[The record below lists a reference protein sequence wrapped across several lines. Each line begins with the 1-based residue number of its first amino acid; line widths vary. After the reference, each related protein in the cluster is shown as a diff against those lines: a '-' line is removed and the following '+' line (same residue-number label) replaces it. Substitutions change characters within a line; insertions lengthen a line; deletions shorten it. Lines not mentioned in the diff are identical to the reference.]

1 MQKRHLIGLS
11 VFITAALWTRLLQA
25 SDAIVAPA
33 APIETYE
40 LLVFNQPV
48 AGKESEYNRWYDS
61 EHAPDVVSIP
71 GFVRAQRYV
80 IAPSQ
85 LLSGSEKP
93 KYLVIYEIRTADLQ
107 GVYAEVNRRL
117 SSGETKISPVLD
129 KTSGQMLTYR
139 LVPPRLAGT
148 QPDAQLG
155 DVATVQGFLQLG
167 IADPAV
173 AASPAVVPGCNAQ
186 LAATILKA
194 PGFTN
199 AKCLVLSAV
208 QLGSPPASPPTSL
221 MIFEIQ
227 TKNFERTLTGAKD
240 TIVAAGNNPALKGI
254 KLTGY
259 TYQAL
264 GPPLSG
270 DMVRAARA
278 IPAGK

>member
-1 MQKRHLIGLS
+1 MQERRLIALS
-11 VFITAALWTRLLQA
+11 VLIAAALWTRLLPA

-48 AGKESEYNRWYDS
+48 AGKESEYNRWYDTV
-61 EHAPDVVSIP
+61 HAPDVVSIP

-93 KYLVIYEIRTADLQ
+93 KYLVIYEIRTGDLKS
-107 GVYAEVNRRL
+107 VYAEVNRRL

-129 KTSGQMLTYR
+129 KASGQMLTYR
-139 LVPPRLAGT
+139 LVPPRLAGS
-148 QPDAQLG
+148 QPDAQFG
-155 DVATVQGFLQLG
+155 DLATIQGYVQLQ
-167 IADPAV
+167 IAEPETAG
-173 AASPAVVPGCNAQ
+173 SPATVPGCNAQ
-186 LAATILKA
+186 LVATTLKA

-199 AKCLVLSAV
+199 AKCLALSAV
-208 QLGSPPASPPTSL
+208 QLGSPPASPPLSL
-221 MIFEIQ
+221 AIFEIQ
-227 TKNFERTLTGAKD
+227 TKNLERTLTGAKGGL
-240 TIVAAGNNPALKGI
+240 VAASNDPAFKGT

-264 GPPLSG
+264 GAPLSG
-270 DMVRAARA
+270 DMVRASRA